1 MRRYIAIIRALWL
14 RDRLFMLLAAASILH
29 VTAFFLPTLGILP
42 SVFTAASALLAFVDI
57 WLLNVLDHGIT
68 ARRITPERLS
78 NGDENPVQIELS
90 SRYAFQVSLELVDE
104 LPEQFQRRDF
114 LMHTRLPA
122 RGEASLSYALRPVKR
137 GVYAFGKLNVFVRS
151 PLGLVERR
159 YRFDQGRNVP
169 VYPAFLQM
177 RRYQLM
183 AINDRLSAVGI
194 KRVRRLGHS
203 MEFEQVRDYVQGDD
217 IRTINWKATAR
228 RGQMMVNGYTDERSQ
243 QVYCLIDKGRTMRM
257 PFDGMSLLDHAINA
271 SVVLSNVALVKQDKA
286 GILTFSEDIGQFLPA
301 ASRASQMGAI
311 LEVLHHQK
319 TRFLESDYE
328 RLYAFV
334 RRRISQRSL
343 VMLFTNFES
352 LSGLR
357 RQLPYLRRIA
367 VDHLLMVV
375 FFENPMLKEK
385 VETPA
390 RTVEEVYHRTI
401 AARFDQEKRQVVR
414 ELARHGIGSILTPPS
429 ELTVQTVNSYL
440 ELKARQAI

>member
-1 MRRYIAIIRALWL
+1 MRRFIGIIQALWL

-29 VTAFFLPTLGILP
+29 VTAFFLPWLGILP

-90 SRYAFQVSLELVDE
+90 SRYAFPVSLELVDE

-114 LMHTRLPA
+114 LMHARLPA
-122 RGEASLSYALRPVKR
+122 RGEASLSYDLRPVKR
-137 GVYAFGKLNVFVRS
+137 GVYAFGALNVFVRS

-390 RTVEEVYHRTI
+390 QTVEEVYHRTI
-401 AARFDQEKRQVVR
+401 AARFDQEKRQIVR
-414 ELARHGIGSILTPPS
+414 ELARHGIGSILTPPA